1 LEGLVTTRGSQYW
14 IRRAVEQQ
22 GLLNGAISSRLG
34 QVRAAE
40 IEWLSPRPPKYPEF
54 RDGRA
59 FTEVGIPAL
68 AKRSLADFWPPRGP
82 VWDALGRAGSDFL
95 LVEAKAHVSELASP
109 ASQAK
114 PQSLVRIMGTLAEVR
129 RFYAPE
135 SRANW
140 AGAFYQYANR
150 LATLYL
156 LRKVN
161 RVRAHLI
168 FVYFLNAKD
177 VKGPGTIPE
186 WEAALTVMHAALG
199 LPRRHRLG
207 RYVHK
212 CFINVEDLESGRA

>member
-1 LEGLVTTRGSQYW
+1 VATRGSQYW

-22 GLLNGAISSRLG
+22 GALNGALASRLG
-34 QVRAAE
+34 GLGAGD
-40 IEWLSPRPPKYPEF
+40 IEWLSPKPPKYREF
-54 RDGRA
+54 RDGLA
-59 FTEVGIPAL
+59 FAEVGIQQL
-68 AKRSLADFWPPRGP
+68 ANRDLAAFWPPRGP
-82 VWDALGRAGSDFL
+82 VWDALGRAGREFL

-109 ASQAK
+109 ASGAK
-114 PQSLVRIMGTLAEVR
+114 PQSLVRIMGSLAEVR

-140 AGAFYQYANR
+140 SGAFYQYANR

-156 LRKVN
+156 LRQIN
-161 RVRAHLI
+161 GVRAHLV

-177 VKGPGTIPE
+177 VNGPGSSAE
-186 WEAALTVMHAALG
+186 WDAALTVMHAALG

-212 CFINVEDLESGRA
+212 CFVNVEDLE

>member
-1 LEGLVTTRGSQYW
+1 VAQND
-14 IRRAVEQQ
+14 
-22 GLLNGAISSRLG
+22 LLNGVVAAKLRG
-34 QVRAAE
+34 VRAND
-40 IEWLSPRPPKYPEF
+40 IEWVSPKPPKHSEY

-59 FTEVGIPAL
+59 FSEVGIGTL
-68 AKRSLADFWPPRGP
+68 AKRGLAAFWPRRGP
-82 VWDALGRAGSDFL
+82 VWDALGRARRDFL

-109 ASQAK
+109 ASGAK
-114 PQSLVRIMGTLAEVR
+114 PESLVRIMATLTEVR

-140 AGAFYQYANR
+140 SGAFYQYANR

-156 LRKVN
+156 LRQLN
-161 RVRAHLI
+161 GVRAHLV

-177 VKGPGTIPE
+177 VNGPATIAE

-207 RYVHK
+207 QYVHK
-212 CFINVEDLESGRA
+212 CYINVEDLDPGAA